1 MQINEVIRK
10 YRKENHL
17 TQEEMAKRL
26 GVSTPAVNKWE
37 SGSSMPDITL
47 LAPIA
52 RLLHISLDEL
62 LSFKDNL
69 SDLEI
74 RNIVKDIDE
83 RFEKEDLGE
92 VFKSIKEL
100 VREYPNCDDLILSL
114 SCMMDAQCI
123 LQSTEESGVYDNWI
137 KSCYELLLNSDNE
150 QTKLKAAD
158 CLYGFYLRKEEYEK
172 AEGYLDYFSIQ
183 NPERKRKLA
192 TIYSETGR
200 FEDAYKALEE
210 VVFSEYQIISGALHG
225 IYMIAMKIDDHEKA
239 ESILDK
245 LSQLC
250 DLFDMGAYNR
260 ISIKFDYYVAV
271 KNASKVLR
279 TMDAL
284 LENTDSLLD
293 FTKSDLFE
301 HMEFKKS
308 DPLYLGKIQENLLEQ
323 FRSDESYEFVRSSPE
338 WIAFEKKWYSGIG
351 QK

>member
-239 ESILDK
+239 ESILD
-245 LSQLC
+245 
-250 DLFDMGAYNR
+250 
-260 ISIKFDYYVAV
+260 
-271 KNASKVLR
+271 
-279 TMDAL
+279 
-284 LENTDSLLD
+284 
-293 FTKSDLFE
+293 
-301 HMEFKKS
+301 
-308 DPLYLGKIQENLLEQ
+308 
-323 FRSDESYEFVRSSPE
+323 
-338 WIAFEKKWYSGIG
+338 
-351 QK
+351 

>member
-1 MQINEVIRK
+1 M
-10 YRKENHL
+10 
-17 TQEEMAKRL
+17 
-26 GVSTPAVNKWE
+26 
-37 SGSSMPDITL
+37 
-47 LAPIA
+47 
-52 RLLHISLDEL
+52 
-62 LSFKDNL
+62 
-69 SDLEI
+69 
-74 RNIVKDIDE
+74 
-83 RFEKEDLGE
+83 
-92 VFKSIKEL
+92 
-100 VREYPNCDDLILSL
+100 
-114 SCMMDAQCI
+114 
-123 LQSTEESGVYDNWI
+123 
-137 KSCYELLLNSDNE
+137 
-150 QTKLKAAD
+150 
-158 CLYGFYLRKEEYEK
+158 RKEEYEK

-260 ISIKFDYYVAV
+260 LSTKFDYYVAV
-271 KNASKVLR
+271 KDASKVLR